1 MESSN
6 TGKTDV
12 MKIEAVIP
20 CVRMLRYRLLV
31 FAVAMYPTIS
41 DRILRTKDYYCHF
54 VPAENPQFVI
64 ALSFLGH
71 HIPCIVIVVCYIIVF
86 IEIRKLFKSRP
97 GAKAPQAKAK
107 AKTNTVAPAPATVA
121 TIPSSF
127 TAEPIASTSRAPAI
141 EHGETSIMETAL
153 DDKANHDESATAAVS
168 DNKEKDQKKE
178 QKQEK
183 PQKPQ
188 QQKRQAAV
196 THAST
201 DAQARA
207 QRERKSFVT
216 LSYIVI
222 GYVVCWVPFHFV
234 YDVSFIRPELVSDD
248 LYTATFWLTY
258 VNSLINPF
266 LYAFSSADLRSAV
279 VKILKCRC
287 DAK

>member
-1 MESSN
+1 M
-6 TGKTDV
+6 
-12 MKIEAVIP
+12 
-20 CVRMLRYRLLV
+20 V

-71 HIPCIVIVVCYIIVF
+71 HIPCIVIVICYIIVF

-97 GAKAPQAKAK
+97 GAKTPAAAKSQAK
-107 AKTNTVAPAPATVA
+107 AKTNTVSPAPATVA
-121 TIPSSF
+121 TISY
-127 TAEPIASTSRAPAI
+127 TAEPTPSTSRAAAI
-141 EHGETSIMETAL
+141 DHGEKSVMETAA
-153 DDKANHDESATAAVS
+153 DDKAHHDESAAAAVS
-168 DNKEKDQKKE
+168 DNKKETDQKKE
-178 QKQEK
+178 QKNEQ
-183 PQKPQ
+183 PQKPQQPQQQ
-188 QQKRQAAV
+188 QQKRQAGGAHV
-196 THAST
+196 SAEAH
-201 DAQARA
+201 ARA

-234 YDVSFIRPELVSDD
+234 YDVSFISPELVSED

>member
-1 MESSN
+1 
-6 TGKTDV
+6 
-12 MKIEAVIP
+12 
-20 CVRMLRYRLLV
+20 
-31 FAVAMYPTIS
+31 MYPTVS

-97 GAKAPQAKAK
+97 GAKAPEAKAK
-107 AKTNTVAPAPATVA
+107 AKTNTVPPAPATVA
-121 TIPSSF
+121 TISTNF

-141 EHGETSIMETAL
+141 DQNEASIMETAF
-153 DDKANHDESATAAVS
+153 DDNAKHDESAAAAVS
-168 DNKEKDQKKE
+168 DNNKEMDQKKKQKKE
-178 QKQEK
+178 Q
-183 PQKPQ
+183 PQKPQQPQQQ
-188 QQKRQAAV
+188 QQKRQAAGTQV
-196 THAST
+196 ST
-201 DAQARA
+201 DAQTRA

-234 YDVSFIRPELVSDD
+234 YDVSFIRPELVSED

>member
-1 MESSN
+1 VWYC
-6 TGKTDV
+6 GV
-12 MKIEAVIP
+12 PVQ
-20 CVRMLRYRLLV
+20 RYRLLV
-31 FAVAMYPTIS
+31 FAVAMYPTVS
-41 DRILRTKDYYCHF
+41 DRILRTKDYYCQF

-64 ALSFLGH
+64 ALSFLGQ

-97 GAKAPQAKAK
+97 GAKAPEAKAR
-107 AKTNTVAPAPATVA
+107 AKTNTVSPAPPTVA
-121 TIPSSF
+121 TIAMNF
-127 TAEPIASTSRAPAI
+127 TAEPIASTSSAAAI
-141 EHGETSIMETAL
+141 NQGEARIMETAF
-153 DDKANHDESATAAVS
+153 DDNAKHDESAAAAVS
-168 DNKEKDQKKE
+168 DNNKEMDQKKE
-178 QKQEK
+178 QKK
-183 PQKPQ
+183 PQQPKQ
-188 QQKRQAAV
+188 QQKRQAV
-196 THAST
+196 GTHVSAE
-201 DAQARA
+201 AQARA

-234 YDVSFIRPELVSDD
+234 YDVSFIRPELVSED